1 VRFIVPAMGFCL
13 INLAT
18 GLAYGQAATEAA
30 NSVKPRVYALVAAVG
45 EQFSVVYEV
54 QSIGSHL
61 SPYRRST
68 TEVPNNILNR
78 LALHGLDKAIA
89 NIDPDS
95 TRIYMAFS
103 AAQMA
108 GVAPSERESVAISK
122 IVAELEKMPERKE
135 WDRIV
140 IATPAYRA
148 LELNGLASKL
158 QGFGLFSEPLCQ
170 GRCGDDLRSL
180 G

>member
-1 VRFIVPAMGFCL
+1 MGFCL
-13 INLAT
+13 SMAT
-18 GLAYGQAATEAA
+18 GLAYGQAATEPA
-30 NSVKPRVYALVAAVG
+30 NSVRPRVYALVAAVG

-103 AAQMA
+103 AASSA
-108 GVAPSERESVAISK
+108 RTEWKLLP
-122 IVAELEKMPERKE
+122 RK
-135 WDRIV
+135 
-140 IATPAYRA
+140 TKP
-148 LELNGLASKL
+148 
-158 QGFGLFSEPLCQ
+158 
-170 GRCGDDLRSL
+170 
-180 G
+180 